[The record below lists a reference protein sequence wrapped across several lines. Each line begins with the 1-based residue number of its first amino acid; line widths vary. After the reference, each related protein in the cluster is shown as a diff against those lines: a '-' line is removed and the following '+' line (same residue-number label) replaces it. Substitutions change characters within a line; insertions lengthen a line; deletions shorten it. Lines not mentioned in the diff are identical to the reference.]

1 MENLVMV
8 NIDGA
13 WVNLPTPSEYEAT
26 YTHIENSYR
35 DIKGNLHRD
44 FVRKNLA
51 KVNCGWN
58 CLDDENIALLQS
70 IYTYS
75 SIKVRFTDNFGNRVE
90 RTMYAG
96 PLSRKS
102 AKLDKTTLKIVL
114 TTEIAMNFIEV

>member
-1 MENLVMV
+1 MEKLVMAYI
-8 NIDGA
+8 NGE
-13 WVNLPTPSEYEAT
+13 WVGLPTPSEYEAT

-35 DIKGNLHRD
+35 DISGKLHRD

-58 CLDDENIALLQS
+58 CLSEEDISLLQS
-70 IYTYS
+70 IYSYS
-75 SIKVRFTDNFGNRVE
+75 NLKIRFTDNFGNRVE
-90 RTMYAG
+90 KTMYAS

-102 AKLDKTTLKIVL
+102 AKLDKTSLKIVL